1 MSKITKMKHSKF
13 DYSICEGLPDWTRD
27 ECESFATDFLAFA
40 YPRALEETGTVP
52 IFQIAEQLFHLKIK
66 YHQGI
71 IDKHRKPFLI
81 IASEDNNSQIIN
93 NDIITIDSSIEN
105 SESINFVL
113 TSALIQWISK
123 KANATTSTSTTI
135 SDKANG
141 IALCVLM
148 PKTAFIRK
156 TNELKNELPS
166 ITEAK
171 LCLELS
177 KFFKVPI
184 QTIGL
189 RLLSLNFDVDSVHFF
204 NSDYRKDFLDQLYLN
219 EFSSTLVSLYNAF
232 NLYSTDLLL
241 KLSFQKNTAL
251 YNEGNI
257 YLCFNN
263 KCEFLFNC
271 DDPEN
276 LMQLN
281 FRSRPRLSDEPNDEV
296 KPEKLSEDLE
306 KYQESIN
313 FLDNESFNI
322 KCLRLLEKR
331 HLIYQSNFERETGI
345 YNRDILSKLKKTDY
359 YPSLE
364 TVIAILVGLKLP
376 NPCWMKLLALA
387 GYHLTKKPI
396 HVIYSFIL
404 DSKLSIDE
412 ANALLEYKHFKPLG
426 TKSNK

>member
-1 MSKITKMKHSKF
+1 MSKITKMKYSKF

-40 YPRALEETGTVP
+40 YPRALEETGAVP
-52 IFQIAEQLFHLKIK
+52 IFQIAEQLFHLKIQ
-66 YHQGI
+66 YQQGI

-93 NDIITIDSSIEN
+93 NDIIIIDSSIEN

-189 RLLSLNFDVDSVHFF
+189 RLLSLNFDVDSVHFL
-204 NSDYRKDFLDQLYLN
+204 NSDYRKNFLDQLYLN

-271 DDPEN
+271 NDPEN
-276 LMQLN
+276 LRQLN
-281 FRSRPRLSDEPNDEV
+281 FRSRPRSSGNLNDEV

-306 KYQESIN
+306 KYQDSIN
-313 FLDNESFNI
+313 LLDNESFSI
-322 KCLRLLEKR
+322 KCFRFLEKK
-331 HLIYQSNFERETGI
+331 HLTYQSNFERETGI
-345 YNRDILSKLKKTDY
+345 YNRDILSKLKKPDY

-376 NPCWMKLLALA
+376 NSCWMKLLALA

-396 HVIYSFIL
+396 DIIYSFIL

-412 ANALLEYKHFKPLG
+412 ANDLLEYKKFKPLG
-426 TKSNK
+426 TKSKK

>member
-40 YPRALEETGTVP
+40 YPRALEEAGAVP

-66 YHQGI
+66 YQQGI
-71 IDKHRKPFLI
+71 IDEHRKPFLI

-123 KANATTSTSTTI
+123 QANATTSTSTTI
-135 SDKANG
+135 SNKANG
-141 IALCVLM
+141 IALCILM

-189 RLLSLNFDVDSVHFF
+189 RLLSLNFDVDSVHFL

-271 DDPEN
+271 NNPEN
-276 LMQLN
+276 LRQLN
-281 FRSRPRLSDEPNDEV
+281 FRSRPRLSGELNHEV

-306 KYQESIN
+306 KYQESLN
-313 FLDNESFNI
+313 SLYNESFNI
-322 KCLRLLEKR
+322 KCFKFLEKR
-331 HLIYQSNFERETGI
+331 HLTYQSNFERETGI
-345 YNRDILSKLKKTDY
+345 YNRDILSKLKKPDY
-359 YPSLE
+359 NPSLE

-376 NPCWMKLLALA
+376 NPCWMKLLTLA
-387 GYHLTKKPI
+387 GYHLTNKPI

-426 TKSNK
+426 TKSKK